1 MAHTLRPYR
10 DYSEHDVVN
19 LFAFDGAQ
27 NADGVIATAGTVV
40 KVAGNGFQPVADKS
54 LGGGTGFLGTIPVDL
69 GGTLSIP
76 GLANVVS
83 NRYVLTAKVQAANSG
98 SAPLGIT
105 LMSTQE
111 LDENG
116 EKLVFNP
123 RKAAEKGVVISGQAV
138 PVLTR
143 GIIVYSGTEID
154 NAASVGAGVFISN
167 LNAGEL
173 STVDSTAN
181 GATPTNKVGTL
192 LSKPVQNIALIKLN
206 F

>member
-10 DYSEHDVVN
+10 NYSEHDVVN

-27 NADGVIATAGTVV
+27 DANGVIATAGTVV
-40 KVAGNGFQPVADKS
+40 KVAGNGFQPIADS
-54 LGGGTGFLGTIPVDL
+54 TLGGGTGFLGTIPVDL

-76 GLANVVS
+76 GLSNVVS

-116 EKLVFNP
+116 EKLIFNP
-123 RKAAEKGVVISGQAV
+123 RKASEKGVVISGQGV

-143 GIIVYSGTEID
+143 GVVVYSGSEIS
-154 NAASVGAGVFISN
+154 AAANVGAGVFISN

-173 STVDSTAN
+173 STVDSTAG
-181 GATPTNKVGTL
+181 GATPANKVGTL
-192 LSKPVQNIALIKLN
+192 LSKPINGIALVKLN